1 MFRLPIMW
9 ENSARS
15 CQSVQLDA
23 SSNISVFLRLCFSVR
38 KCRNAK
44 VNNEAISHP
53 RRIVRPKKLFAFN
66 KNNTALEYPSYAR
79 DLASCDFYLF
89 SDIRRRC
96 LKKAIFLSVD
106 SVKIKM
112 KTAAFVNLSP
122 VTWDLTIKSMIL
134 RNVVERAYSHDTT
147 LSLES
152 CRLLS
157 IKITKLVNYEEKG
170 KPR

>member
-23 SSNISVFLRLCFSVR
+23 SSNISVFLRSVK
-38 KCRNAK
+38 KCRIAK
-44 VNNEAISHP
+44 VNNQAVAHP
-53 RRIVRPKKLFAFN
+53 RRIVRQTNYSLLTKTTP
-66 KNNTALEYPSYAR
+66 YAR

-89 SDIRRRC
+89 SKIRKRC
-96 LKKAIFLSVD
+96 LKKAVFLSVD

-112 KTAAFVNLSP
+112 KTAAFVNLSL

-134 RNVVERAYSHDTT
+134 RNLVERAYSRDTT